1 MKSRPFPLES
11 IHSKK
16 YAMSHTILVIG
27 ATGNVGR
34 PLVELLAEQGS
45 SVKAATRHPETY
57 TAAPGV
63 EAVAF
68 DYEKPETWS
77 AALDGIGRLFLLAQ
91 GAGNEPD
98 QAMIPFLDQAQTA
111 GVGSVVLM
119 TAMGMDTAAMEA
131 RGLRKVE
138 RHLMASGLAYTIL
151 RPTWF
156 MQNFTGYMGEMIQQQ
171 GGLYMPTADAKSSF
185 IDTRDIAAVA
195 AAALTEDGHAG
206 KAYTLTGPEALSY
219 AEALAVLSD
228 AAGRVIPYVAIT
240 EDDTRKALAG
250 EGWPPVDIDM
260 MLFLYNGVRQG
271 WYAAVSPDVSAVL
284 GRPPIAL
291 RQFAEE
297 NAEAWSATAD
307 ERG

>member
-16 YAMSHTILVIG
+16 CAMSPKILVIG
-27 ATGNVGR
+27 ATGNVGHT
-34 PLVELLAEQGS
+34 LVELLAEQGS

-68 DYEKPETWS
+68 DYEKPDTWS

-98 QAMIPFLDQAQTA
+98 QAMIPFLNQAQTA

-171 GGLYMPTADAKSSF
+171 GGLYMPTGDAKSSF
-185 IDTRDIAAVA
+185 INTHDIAAMA

-206 KAYTLTGPEALSY
+206 KEYTLTGSEALSF
-219 AEALAVLSD
+219 AEAVAVLSD
-228 AAGRVIPYVAIT
+228 VAGRAIPYGTVSD
-240 EDDTRKALAG
+240 DDTREALTGAG
-250 EGWPPVDIDM
+250 WASGDIDL
-260 MLFLYNGVRQG
+260 MLYLYNRVRQG
-271 WYAAVSPDVSAVL
+271 LYAPVSPDVSDVL
-284 GRPPIAL
+284 GRPPITL

-297 NAEAWSATAD
+297 NADAW
-307 ERG
+307 R